1 LYGAFFCQEALPE
14 RHRLFVRPGC
24 PFLRPDPLFAH
35 VGARRSGQ
43 GWRHANLAAC
53 LCLCQAPHLAAPST
67 TALLLRS
74 YDDQRG
80 ARFRERISRATA
92 LYPVG
97 PKKLNHDADMRIGSE
112 APRRRTHS
120 SSRHN
125 SHESHSGPRHIE
137 PSSAIYHKRNA
148 WAENCVLLR
157 LSVLPSETTPSR
169 TRRHKAIR
177 SLRAKATIMVLRV
190 ARAFSV
196 RARNHCARALSFWNM
211 RNRHASWIM
220 PRRTRALPDRASPF
234 SRRFLPLS
242 SGAPVSLA

>member
-1 LYGAFFCQEALPE
+1 MAKPGGALPE
-14 RHRLFVRPGC
+14 RHCFFVRPGC

-35 VGARRSGQ
+35 VGARRSSQ
-43 GWRHANLAAC
+43 GWRHAILRHASAFARRHT
-53 LCLCQAPHLAAPST
+53 LTAPST

-80 ARFRERISRATA
+80 ARFRARIIRATA

-97 PKKLNHDADMRIGSE
+97 PKKPNHDADMRIGSE

-125 SHESHSGPRHIE
+125 SHESHSGPRHLE

-157 LSVLPSETTPSR
+157 LSVYCAGCTGTTPSR

-242 SGAPVSLA
+242 SGAPVSPA